1 MLHGDAERR
10 LQTSFDV
17 GGNQMNQ
24 RLFLSTVSLAALA
37 VAGAAH
43 AQTASG
49 SAPAATEVQEL
60 VVTAERRSVNL
71 QKAPVAATVLT
82 GADLTKKGVVNVDQL
97 QFVSP
102 DLTVTNFGQ
111 GNLFNIRGI
120 GRSNGDSTVQSG
132 VVTYRD
138 GVATFPGYFQSEPY
152 YDIANVEILRGPQGT
167 FAGQNAT
174 GGAIF
179 ITEAGASLGSGYHG
193 YLQGQYGA
201 YNDVNVQGAINIPI
215 SDTLALRV
223 AGNTEYR
230 DSFYTITG
238 NHIGDP
244 GKLAENSARVS
255 LLWEPTSH
263 FRLELKADSN
273 DISNGGYPA
282 DRIGLTENLFHIGN
296 NAYNEARDDF
306 GRVVLN
312 MAYTFDNGMVLR
324 SISGYQKGTTTAALD
339 LDGANATAAAGP
351 LAAALYGEFGRDRG
365 DEDIYSEE
373 INLVSPDTGPLS
385 WIVGAYYQYDLT
397 TFPTGDF
404 YTVQPLGGGVDERI
418 ILNGANPETNKAVFG
433 QVSYK
438 ITPALQLQVGLRYTD
453 FTQQN
458 NDVAGVY
465 EDFGDTPSGPP
476 HPVGALLVLSQH
488 QSEED
493 SKVTGKVGLNWT
505 LDRDNFLFAFV
516 ATGHKGGGV
525 NAPNIDGLTPTI
537 FKPEDV
543 TDYELGWKS
552 TQADGHLRTQ
562 LGVFYS
568 DYTNFQVNIQDPAA
582 PNIAELYNINSAT
595 KIYGVEG
602 SAQAVFGPLSFDAGA
617 SYLHSELGSF
627 TAVNPNATPLVPVN
641 LSGRPTSYAPAFT
654 ANIGGQYIFHLANDV
669 NLTPRID
676 YSHTDADWATL
687 FEDTAT
693 GDRLPARD
701 IVNAQVSLE
710 HKGWLLTAYA
720 TNLTN
725 QEYVAAVNYPLR
737 YAGPPR
743 QYGIRLRKSF

>member
-1 MLHGDAERR
+1 
-10 LQTSFDV
+10 
-17 GGNQMNQ
+17 MNQ
-24 RLFLSTVSLAALA
+24 RILMASVSLAV
-37 VAGAAH
+37 VAACSGAQ
-43 AQTASG
+43 AQQAPSSTTATS
-49 SAPAATEVQEL
+49 VQEV
-60 VVTAERRSVNL
+60 VVTAERRTVNL

-120 GRSNGDSTVQSG
+120 GRSNGDSQVQSG

-179 ITEAGASLGSGYHG
+179 ITEAGASLSSGYHG

-223 AGNTEYR
+223 AGNSEYR
-230 DSFYTITG
+230 DSFYSITG

-263 FRLELKADSN
+263 FKLELKADSN
-273 DISNGGYPA
+273 DVSNGGYPA
-282 DRIGLTENLFHIGN
+282 DRIGLSENLFHIGN

-312 MAYTFDNGMVLR
+312 MAYTFDNGLVLR
-324 SISGYQKGTTTAALD
+324 SISGYQKGTSTAALD
-339 LDGANATAAAGP
+339 LDGTNATAAAGP
-351 LAAALYGEFGRDRG
+351 VAATLAGEFGRDRG

-397 TFPTGDF
+397 TFPSGDF
-404 YTVQPLGGGVDERI
+404 YTVQPLGPPPAALDERI
-418 ILNGANPETNKAVFG
+418 TLNGANPETSKAVFG

-465 EDFGDTPSGPP
+465 EDFGDTPSAPP
-476 HPVGALLVLSQH
+476 NPLGALLVLSQH
-488 QSEED
+488 QSEQD
-493 SKVTGKVGLNWT
+493 SKLTGKIGLNWT

-516 ATGHKGGGV
+516 ATGHKGGGI

-582 PNIAELYNINSAT
+582 PNIAELYNVNSAT

-617 SYLHSELGSF
+617 SYLHSELGAFS
-627 TAVNPNATPLVPVN
+627 AVNPNVTPLVSVN
-641 LSGRPTSYAPAFT
+641 LTGRPTSYAPAFT
-654 ANIGGQYIFHLANDV
+654 ANIGGQYIFHLANNV
-669 NLTPRID
+669 TLTPRLD

-687 FEDTAT
+687 FEDAAT

-701 IVNAQVSLE
+701 IVNAQVSLG
-710 HKGWLLTAYA
+710 HNGWLLTAYA

-725 QEYVAAVNYPLR
+725 DEYVAAVSYPLR

-743 QYGIRLRKSF
+743 QYGIRLRKDF